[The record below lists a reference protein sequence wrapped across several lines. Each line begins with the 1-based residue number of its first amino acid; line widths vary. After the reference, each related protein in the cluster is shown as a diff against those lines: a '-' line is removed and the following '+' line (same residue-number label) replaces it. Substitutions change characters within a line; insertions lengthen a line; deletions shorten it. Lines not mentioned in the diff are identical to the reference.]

1 MPPITR
7 QIIEDYDEPSTNV
20 SVTSGKNYILV
31 VAIDDYT
38 YVPRLYNAVKDAQDF
53 VATLTKHYQFATEQI
68 TIIKNNFATQDNIIE
83 QLRKYI
89 TLLTEQDNLI
99 IFYSGHGIYDKI
111 FEEGY
116 WVPVDAH
123 FTEGVVEVGDCI
135 SNSMIQKSLRR
146 LKARHVVLI
155 ADACFAGSLVAERA
169 VGVKRLEEF
178 PSRWVLTAGRNEPVL
193 DGKPGMNSPFMEST
207 LAFFRQNTKDIFSI
221 SELGDFVT
229 QAVANNATQIPIC
242 TPLRDVGDKNGI
254 FFFRRKKNEE
264 SDWANTVKENTLKSY
279 EAYLKAYP
287 NGNYTLEAS
296 MAIERFKNP
305 LKAKQGNILY
315 NIPNQMTVGKET
327 KCVVRVAFSE
337 VLVRQGADIQS
348 DTVIK
353 NIRVSNVMS
362 AELMD
367 IEGKA
372 FSIRGINSIEQ
383 FVDADIATEWIFY
396 VKGLLRGVHRLL
408 LKVSVTEEINGRERV
423 REIVLE
429 EIVTVSEVPEVR
441 KPTQQVAFK
450 TADYAFSL
458 GSEIGAQGGV
468 PPDVTMGDM
477 GDLDKAVLP
486 PPMPPQPIPARKE
499 STQQTGSEDGFS
511 WQKMAIGGGV
521 VLVFGGTMMMMN
533 QQNDN
538 VLLPTSPTAIVKEQ
552 KDTPQIQQKDT
563 KLLLDTQGN
572 KLQIAYN
579 KPQTQPKP
587 ITDEAAAGTQPL
599 PKPPTTAD
607 VVKPKPIPKKKV
619 VPQTQQTQ
627 ENKINVVRK
636 GGVEA
641 LTDAQILDKIKDDT
655 KALIEFI
662 KTKPKSPMKPEAEK
676 RLKEILKTPIDAE
689 ENYWKQVS
697 ERNEIGAY
705 EKFLQFFPN
714 GRYAEEAK
722 KRIEALQKK

>member
-1 MPPITR
+1 MPPTTR
-7 QIIEDYDEPSTNV
+7 QIIEDYNEPSANV
-20 SVTSGKNYILV
+20 NVTSGKNYILV
-31 VAIDDYT
+31 VAIDEYT

-53 VATLTKHYQFATEQI
+53 VATLTQTYQFTDEQV

-83 QLRKYI
+83 QLRRYI

-99 IFYSGHGIYDKI
+99 IFYSGHGIYDKT
-111 FEEGY
+111 FDEGY

-146 LKARHVVLI
+146 VKARHVVLI

-169 VGVKRLEEF
+169 VGIKRLEEF

-193 DGKPGMNSPFMEST
+193 DGKPGMNSPFMDAALTFLRKNSKD
-207 LAFFRQNTKDIFSI
+207 AFSV

-229 QAVANNATQIPIC
+229 QAVANNASQIPIC

-254 FFFRRKKNEE
+254 FFFRRKKDEA
-264 SDWANTVKENTLKSY
+264 SDWANAAKENTLQSY

-305 LKAKQGNILY
+305 LKAKQGSVLY
-315 NIPNQMTVGKET
+315 NIPNRMAVGQET

-337 VLVRQGADIQS
+337 VLVRQDAEIKT

-362 AELMD
+362 AELID

-372 FSIRGINSIEQ
+372 FAIRGINSTEQ

-396 VKGLLRGVHRLL
+396 VKGLLSGVHRLL
-408 LKVSVTEEINGRERV
+408 LKISVTEEINGRERV

-429 EIVTVSEVPEVR
+429 EIITIAEVPQSSI
-441 KPTQQVAFK
+441 PTNKTVFK

-458 GSEIGAQGGV
+458 S
-468 PPDVTMGDM
+468 GDA
-477 GDLDKAVLP
+477 LDAAVLP
-486 PPMPPQPIPARKE
+486 PDVSTSTLETDTIFVEQLPPPIPQVVRSKPMPTANEAPK
-499 STQQTGSEDGFS
+499 SGSYL
-511 WQKMAIGGGV
+511 QKMAIGGGV
-521 VLVFGGTMMMMN
+521 ALVVMTVMMPMLN
-533 QQNDN
+533 NKN
-538 VLLPTSPTAIVKEQ
+538 STPNPILTPSPSVVYEMQ
-552 KDTPQIQQKDT
+552 DTPQIQRKDT
-563 KLLLDTQGN
+563 TLVIDSQKNSTQ
-572 KLQIAYN
+572 LAYH
-579 KPQTQPKP
+579 KVP
-587 ITDEAAAGTQPL
+587 
-599 PKPPTTAD
+599 
-607 VVKPKPIPKKKV
+607 KPKPSPPPQSPTTTDVNQLDAATAPKVIKRKEEQAQQNNQV
-619 VPQTQQTQ
+619 V
-627 ENKINVVRK
+627 IK
-636 GGVEA
+636 GGKDAVKDLEA
-641 LTDAQILDKIKDDT
+641 FDKIKNDA
-655 KALIEFI
+655 KALESFI
-662 KTKPKSPMKPEAEK
+662 KAKPKSPMRPEAEK
-676 RLKEILKTPIDAE
+676 RLKEILKTPIEAE

-697 ERNEIGAY
+697 ERDEIGAY

-714 GRYAEEAK
+714 GRHAAEAK
-722 KRIEALQKK
+722 KRIEALQKE